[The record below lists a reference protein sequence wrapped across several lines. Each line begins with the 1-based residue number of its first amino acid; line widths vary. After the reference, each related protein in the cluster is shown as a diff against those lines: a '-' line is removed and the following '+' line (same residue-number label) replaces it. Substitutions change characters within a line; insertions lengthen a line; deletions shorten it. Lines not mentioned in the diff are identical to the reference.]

1 MKIIIRDSKGG
12 YKTIKISP
20 NKKVSDLKDEIE
32 NENKSKNNIE
42 LIFNGMILE
51 NDYTLDELGI
61 QEGNTIDYIGIF
73 LAGLNK
79 Y

>member
-12 YKTIKISP
+12 VKTIKISP